1 MMIEIKNSP
10 LSNGDYTRGVF
21 ATENIKKGTLLH
33 KAPVLAYPNEQHE
46 HIEKTLLADYAF
58 EYGIGRTAILLG

>member
-33 KAPVLAYPNEQHE
+33 KLCNFGGGQIDQIYV
-46 HIEKTLLADYAF
+46 
-58 EYGIGRTAILLG
+58 